1 MSLGCG
7 KNKTSF
13 INSAQR
19 TRDPVSIATFFADE
33 FLGGCAKVVVELPG
47 LVVVHPSELHAVFV
61 VLPVVRLVGR
71 PGEEVLR
78 GGQSKPALQCVLDNL
93 LSRPAAAYRRAPVRV
108 DKMIF
113 ITDVIQSDPGGRWH
127 VSCGWKETPGLFK
140 ADFFSSLRLRAFSA
154 GAHRL

>member
-7 KNKTSF
+7 KSKKSF

-19 TRDPVSIATFFADE
+19 TRDLVSIPTFFADE
-33 FLGGCAKVVVELPG
+33 LLRGCAEVVVEFPG

-78 GGQSKPALQCVLDNL
+78 GGQSKPALQCVLNHL
-93 LSRPAAAYRRAPVRV
+93 LSGAERRLTA
-108 DKMIF
+108 
-113 ITDVIQSDPGGRWH
+113 
-127 VSCGWKETPGLFK
+127 GLP
-140 ADFFSSLRLRAFSA
+140 SV
-154 GAHRL
+154 